1 LSNSYITSR
10 VDRYKNDDDITLSI
24 YKVKEN
30 FFQGFCD
37 KVILA
42 DSSIRFI
49 GIADEHGRL
58 LATRERKGL
67 KPLLNMQE
75 TEQYAITAAARQYT
89 RIRWQ
94 SILGKIDYT
103 CSHYDKLLRAT
114 IPITDENNR
123 LSHIIILTLD
133 VETDNFHEVIMNKI
147 VPLVREN
154 TSKFLETISNEAQ
167 SN

>member
-1 LSNSYITSR
+1 
-10 VDRYKNDDDITLSI
+10 VVED
-24 YKVKEN
+24 
-30 FFQGFCD
+30 FFQEFCD
-37 KVILA
+37 KIISA
-42 DSSIRFI
+42 DSSIRFV

-58 LATRERKGL
+58 LATKERKGL

-75 TEQYAITAAARQYT
+75 TEQYAVTAATRQYT

-94 SILGKIDYT
+94 QILGQINYT

-123 LSHIIILTLD
+123 LLYIIILTLD
-133 VETDNFHEVIMNKI
+133 VETDNIHEIMMDKI

-154 TSKFLETISNEAQ
+154 TSKFEIISEVQ
-167 SN
+167 SD

>member
-1 LSNSYITSR
+1 
-10 VDRYKNDDDITLSI
+10 V
-24 YKVKEN
+24 EN

-37 KVILA
+37 KIISE
-42 DSSIRFI
+42 DSSIRFV
-49 GIADEHGRL
+49 GITDGHGRL
-58 LATRERKGL
+58 LATKDRKGL

-75 TEQYAITAAARQYT
+75 TEQYAITAATRQYT

-94 SILGKIDYT
+94 HILGKINYS
-103 CSHYDKLLRAT
+103 CAHYDKLLRVT

-133 VETDNFHEVIMNKI
+133 VETDNFHEIIMNKI

-154 TSKFLETISNEAQ
+154 TSKFLEMISNAQ
-167 SN
+167 CENYSY